1 MHDLSKFDSF
11 LIDHEVYDQNEL
23 FWEGIILEIVGDLPH
38 KIQWMNT
45 LQNGEK
51 WRMGNPMFT
60 AYFPTLQRAVRI
72 IQKDKK
78 DTKSPSLRAW
88 ISDTV
93 YIENDEETD
102 IWELVIGIV
111 LTQENIE
118 ASKYL
123 IRQWIDEN
131 NSLASM
137 KEMIASAKVL

>member
-1 MHDLSKFDSF
+1 
-11 LIDHEVYDQNEL
+11 
-23 FWEGIILEIVGDLPH
+23 
-38 KIQWMNT
+38 
-45 LQNGEK
+45 
-51 WRMGNPMFT
+51 
-60 AYFPTLQRAVRI
+60 LQRAVRI